1 MPLTNYGCVKMS
13 CLGRSILSY
22 FETRIDDEICIIG
35 QVVLVVS
42 SWKLLIAI

>member
-22 FETRIDDEICIIG
+22 FETRIDEICIIG